1 MQNETYLGVFR
12 LFLLVLTFLLLIAW
26 SINAIS
32 ADFIILP
39 IFVIA
44 IVGILTAK
52 PFIH

>member
-1 MQNETYLGVFR
+1 MQNETYLGLFR

-26 SINAIS
+26 SIDVIS
-32 ADFIILP
+32 ANYLILP
-39 IFVIA
+39 MFVIA